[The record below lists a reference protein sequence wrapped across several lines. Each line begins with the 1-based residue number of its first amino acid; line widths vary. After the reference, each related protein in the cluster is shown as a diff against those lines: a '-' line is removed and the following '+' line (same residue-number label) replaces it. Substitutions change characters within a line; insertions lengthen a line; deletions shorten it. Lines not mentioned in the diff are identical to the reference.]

1 MNKFALVGAVMLG
14 ALGAGGFTLVS
25 PDVKARVVVDEGEPD
40 YVLRAAQDL
49 TNDVKKITGAGLALV
64 RGAPQSGDV
73 FVATKRRGEWEAYDV
88 AMKDGVLVVSGSDA
102 RGTIISFAMTKQ
114 VAGGRTGWRVRGTP

>member
-1 MNKFALVGAVMLG
+1 M
-14 ALGAGGFTLVS
+14 
-25 PDVKARVVVDEGEPD
+25 
-40 YVLRAAQDL
+40 
-49 TNDVKKITGAGLALV
+49 

-88 AMKDGVLVVSGSDA
+88 AVKDGVLVVSGSDA